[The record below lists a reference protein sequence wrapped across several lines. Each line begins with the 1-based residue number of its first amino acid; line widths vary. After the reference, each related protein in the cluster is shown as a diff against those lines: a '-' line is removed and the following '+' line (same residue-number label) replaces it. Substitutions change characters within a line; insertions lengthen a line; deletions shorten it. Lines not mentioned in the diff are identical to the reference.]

1 MFFTE
6 YRDPLSLRTFDL
18 PADNQPF
25 FRVAYSAQVSMHL
38 FNRPS

>member
-18 PADNQPF
+18 PAGNHAIFQSGVF
-25 FRVAYSAQVSMHL
+25 G
-38 FNRPS
+38 RPGVDALVQ